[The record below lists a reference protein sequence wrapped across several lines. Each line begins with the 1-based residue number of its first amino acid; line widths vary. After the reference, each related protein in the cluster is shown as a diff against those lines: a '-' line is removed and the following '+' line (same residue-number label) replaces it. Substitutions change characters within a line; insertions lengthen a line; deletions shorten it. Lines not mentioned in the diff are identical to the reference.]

1 MELILVVSIV
11 GFTAAFAGI
20 KIFPPLLTA
29 PRFARKYLLLLL
41 AAVIALLAY
50 FLLYY
55 FVARFPLLE
64 SFLEQRRPSGAA
76 RQAVF
81 RRQAV
86 TIDHDHRCRTGGT
99 DKPKHQRNQQTT
111 GQESFH
117 GHG

>member
-1 MELILVVSIV
+1 MVSIV

-64 SFLEQRRPSGAA
+64 SFLKSAVVVTLILAGAFA
-76 RQAVF
+76 
-81 RRQAV
+81 
-86 TIDHDHRCRTGGT
+86 IIYLS
-99 DKPKHQRNQQTT
+99 RNDDRK
-111 GQESFH
+111 
-117 GHG
+117 